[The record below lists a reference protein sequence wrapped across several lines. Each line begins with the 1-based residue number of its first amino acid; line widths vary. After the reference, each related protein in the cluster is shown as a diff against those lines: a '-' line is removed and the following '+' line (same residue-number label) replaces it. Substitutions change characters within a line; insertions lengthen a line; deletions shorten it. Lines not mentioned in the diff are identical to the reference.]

1 MLNYK
6 HLHYFLAV
14 ARAGGVI
21 RAAERLHLT
30 PQTLSGQITQFEDRL
45 GVPLF
50 RRAGRRLELT
60 EAGRLAQSYAEEI
73 FQTGAELEDL
83 LRNGG
88 EERFITFRVGIAD
101 VVPKF
106 IAHRLLA
113 PVLELPEAVRLICQE
128 DRLDRLLAD
137 LAIHRLDMVL
147 ADRPMPPGTDI
158 KGYSHPLG
166 ESALAF
172 MAAPA
177 LVKRLKGE
185 FPACLDGA
193 PLLLPGR
200 DSALHGALPRW
211 LERQE
216 RHMRIVGE
224 FDDSAL
230 MKAFG
235 EAGAGVFPAPA
246 ASVPDVMAHYK
257 VVSLGRDGR
266 SARAVLPHL
275 GRAAS
280 DPPRGAGG
288 QRTRTSGPV
297 RAGDEGDAPHRTL
310 VPGEGARF
318 QLRRSRR
325 PTRAASP
332 VDHRRRAGGGRRATK
347 ATLVTPPWCPA
358 RAAISCTPLSAP
370 QTRSKPFNVT
380 SAPPESRRR
389 PSGDQATLVTPC
401 PDALRGRRAAAPLS
415 ASHTRGEPFNITSAP
430 PESRRRPSGD
440 EGNAHHPEP

>member
-6 HLHYFLAV
+6 HLHYFLNV

-30 PQTLSGQITQFEDRL
+30 PQTLSGQITQFEERL
-45 GVPLF
+45 GVALF

-60 EAGRLAQSYAEEI
+60 EAGKLAQSYAEEI
-73 FQTGAELEDL
+73 FQNGAELEEL

-88 EERFITFRVGIAD
+88 KERFITFRVGIAD

-113 PVLELPEAVRLICQE
+113 PVLELPEAVRLVCQE

-172 MAAPA
+172 MVAPA
-177 LVKRLKGE
+177 LAARLTGD

-211 LERQE
+211 LERQG

-246 ASVPDVMAHYK
+246 ASVTDVRAHYK
-257 VVSLGRDGR
+257 VVSLGETEDLRER
-266 SARAVLPHL
+266 FFLISAERRLTHPAARAVSEL
-275 GRAAS
+275 A
-280 DPPRGAGG
+280 
-288 QRTRTSGPV
+288 
-297 RAGDEGDAPHRTL
+297 RAGLFAPTN
-310 VPGEGARF
+310 GA
-318 QLRRSRR
+318 
-325 PTRAASP
+325 A
-332 VDHRRRAGGGRRATK
+332 
-347 ATLVTPPWCPA
+347 
-358 RAAISCTPLSAP
+358 
-370 QTRSKPFNVT
+370 
-380 SAPPESRRR
+380 
-389 PSGDQATLVTPC
+389 
-401 PDALRGRRAAAPLS
+401 
-415 ASHTRGEPFNITSAP
+415 
-430 PESRRRPSGD
+430 
-440 EGNAHHPEP
+440 